1 MGFLHS
7 ENLRKTAFFVS
18 FFLIL
23 SYLNLSI
30 AAVGANP
37 AGNTGY
43 TPDAGVSESAHAKRV
58 SAASAGAARPDEL
71 LVRFKAGVDQAA
83 ADALHREVAA
93 RPLSIIKKLDI
104 ARVFIESGT
113 VDEAAHYYMES
124 GLVEFAEPN
133 YRRTATDF
141 IPNDPLY
148 ADQWGLSK
156 IGMGKAWELAGSAQT
171 QVKVAVLDTGVD
183 PNHED
188 LKDSLAINTSNGG
201 KVLGKRFFVDGSGK
215 QGSDDNFTDEAGHG
229 THISGI
235 IAAKTNNS
243 LGVAGIASTARIMPV
258 KVLDDIGF
266 GDDGS
271 IALGL
276 MWAADNG
283 ARIINMSLAGPTPSK
298 TLGEAVKYAQGKGAL
313 IVAAT
318 GNDGSGTPNYPAA
331 YEGVIGVGAVDSKDA
346 WIHQS
351 NFGQHV
357 DVVAPGVSILSTFLA
372 SKSYDGQ
379 AYEANSGTSMAT
391 GVVSGLAALL
401 LAINPALTPERVEGI
416 IDVSA
421 DDLGAAGWD
430 RYYGHGRIN
439 AGEAVQISTI
449 STKPAVTIVSPA
461 NNTQITKSIM
471 PVSAN
476 ASSANA
482 GIAFVEFYLN
492 GVRQGTVVAP
502 PYVFNVNTGDL
513 FGKNTIKAQAYD
525 ENGNTASAEITCYK
539 QTFSD
544 VGAEYWAFED
554 IETLA
559 SEKVLAGY
567 PGGIFMPT
575 KAVGRAEFVKML
587 VESLGFS
594 KKSSYSGYF
603 KDVSSAHWAWP
614 YIEAAYDLGMISGY
628 GENLFQPEAQIKRV
642 EMAAMLLRSGAYSLD
657 YSGTTFN
664 DVSPG
669 HWGFV
674 SVMSARNASV
684 ITGYSGNYF
693 RPEQAMSRAEAARV
707 IKNALY

>member
-1 MGFLHS
+1 MGFLNS
-7 ENLRKTAFFVS
+7 SNSRKTAMLICV
-18 FFLIL
+18 FLIL
-23 SYLNLSI
+23 SLLVVPVT
-30 AAVGANP
+30 AAGANP
-37 AGNTGY
+37 GKGSGFAAGLTDSKG
-43 TPDAGVSESAHAKRV
+43 SSARFD
-58 SAASAGAARPDEL
+58 GAPAEGDARPGEL
-71 LVRFKAGVDQAA
+71 LVRFKPGTERDDI
-83 ADALHREVAA
+83 DALNRAVAA
-93 RPLSIIKKLDI
+93 RPLSSINRLDVT
-104 ARVFIESGT
+104 RVAIESGAI
-113 VDEAAHYYMES
+113 DEAIDRYMES

-133 YRRTATDF
+133 YRRKASDF
-141 IPNDPLY
+141 TPNDPLY
-148 ADQWGLSK
+148 VDQWGLHK
-156 IGMGKAWELAGSAQT
+156 IGMGMAWERTSSALT

-183 PNHED
+183 ANHED
-188 LKDSLAINTSNGG
+188 LKDSLAINTSGGG

-298 TLGEAVKYAQGKGAL
+298 TLGEAVKYAQGKGVL

-331 YEGVIGVGAVDSKDA
+331 YEGVIGVGAVDGKDA

-357 DVVAPGVSILSTFLA
+357 DVVAPGVSIISTFLA
-372 SKSYDGQ
+372 SQSYDGQ
-379 AYEANSGTSMAT
+379 PYETNSGTSMAT

-401 LAINPALTPERVEGI
+401 LAVNPALTPERVEGI
-416 IDVSA
+416 MSVSA

-439 AGEAVQISTI
+439 AAEAVELGSAG
-449 STKPAVTIVSPA
+449 TKPSVTIISPA
-461 NNTQITKSIM
+461 NNTNITKPSM
-471 PVSAN
+471 PVSVN
-476 ASSANA
+476 ASSAGT

-492 GVRQGTVVAP
+492 GTRQGTVAQS
-502 PYVFNVNTGDL
+502 PYQFNISTSDL
-513 FGKNTIKAQAYD
+513 FGKNIIKAKAYD
-525 ENGNTASAEITCYK
+525 KNGNISSAEITCYK

-544 VGAEYWAFED
+544 VSPAYWAFED

-567 PGGIFMPT
+567 PGGIFIPT

-603 KDVSSAHWAWP
+603 KDVPSSHWAWP
-614 YIEAAYDLGMISGY
+614 YVEAAYDLGMISGY

-642 EMAAMLLRSGAYSLD
+642 EMAAMLLRSGAFSLD

-684 ITGYSGNYF
+684 INGYPGNYF

-707 IKNALY
+707 INNALY

>member
-1 MGFLHS
+1 MGFPHNS
-7 ENLRKTAFFVS
+7 NSRKTAILVCI
-18 FFLIL
+18 FLIL
-23 SYLNLSI
+23 SYLNVPVAVVRANPDNGTGYAAGLTQSKG
-30 AAVGANP
+30 ASANLAGAPAVG
-37 AGNTGY
+37 
-43 TPDAGVSESAHAKRV
+43 D
-58 SAASAGAARPDEL
+58 ARPGEL
-71 LVRFKAGVDQAA
+71 LVRFKPGVERAEV
-83 ADALHREVAA
+83 DALNREAAA
-93 RPLSIIKKLDI
+93 RPLSSIKRLDVT
-104 ARVFIESGT
+104 RVVIESGAI
-113 VDEAAHYYMES
+113 DEAVDRYMES

-133 YRRTATDF
+133 YRRKASD
-141 IPNDPLY
+141 IMPNDPLY
-148 ADQWGLSK
+148 VDQWGLRK
-156 IGMGKAWELAGSAQT
+156 IGMGRAWELTASALT

-183 PNHED
+183 ANHED
-188 LKDSLAINTSNGG
+188 LSDSLAINMSNGG

-215 QGSDDNFTDEAGHG
+215 QGSDDNFTDESGHG

-298 TLGEAVKYAQGKGAL
+298 TLGEAVKYAQGKGVL
-313 IVAAT
+313 VVAAT

-331 YEGVIGVGAVDSKDA
+331 YEGVIGVGAVDSKDV

-357 DVVAPGVSILSTFLA
+357 DVVAPGVSILSTFLV
-372 SKSYDGQ
+372 SQSYDGQ

-401 LAINPALTPERVEGI
+401 LAVNPALTPERVEGI
-416 IDVSA
+416 LSVSA
-421 DDLGAAGWD
+421 DDLGSVGWD

-439 AGEAVQISTI
+439 AAKAVQLGAAA
-449 STKPAVTIVSPA
+449 TKPSVTIISPA
-461 NNTQITKSIM
+461 NNTHITKPVM
-471 PVSAN
+471 PVSVN
-476 ASSANA
+476 ASSTGT

-492 GVRQGTVVAP
+492 GTRQGTVAQS
-502 PYVFNVNTGDL
+502 PYLFNINTGDL
-513 FGKNTIKAQAYD
+513 FGKNTIKAKAYD
-525 ENGNTASAEITCYK
+525 RNGNTASAEISCYK

-544 VGAEYWAFED
+544 VNQGHWAFED

-594 KKSSYSGYF
+594 KKTSYNGDFNDVPSS
-603 KDVSSAHWAWP
+603 HWAWP
-614 YIEAAYDLGMISGY
+614 YVEAAYALGIVSGY
-628 GENLFQPEAQIKRV
+628 GEKLFQPEAQIKRV
-642 EMAAMLLRSGAYSLD
+642 EMAAMLLRSGVYSRD
-657 YSGTTFN
+657 YSGTAFN

-669 HWGFV
+669 HPEFV

-684 ITGYSGNYF
+684 INGYPGNYF

-707 IKNALY
+707 INNALY

>member
-1 MGFLHS
+1 MGFPHGG
-7 ENLRKTAFFVS
+7 NLRKTAILVC

-23 SYLNLSI
+23 SYLSLPV

-37 AGNTGY
+37 AGNTRY
-43 TPDAGVSESAHAKRV
+43 AAGVTASNGAHTKSV
-58 SAASAGAARPDEL
+58 GAASEGAARPGEL
-71 LVRFKAGVDQAA
+71 LVRFKPGADRAA
-83 ADALHREVAA
+83 AEALHREVAA
-93 RPLSIIKKLDI
+93 RPLSTIKRLDI
-104 ARVFIESGT
+104 VRVVIESGA
-113 VDEAAHYYMES
+113 VDEAAHHYMNS

-133 YRRTATDF
+133 YRRKATNF
-141 IPNDPLY
+141 VPNDPLY
-148 ADQWGLSK
+148 ADQWGLPK

-183 PNHED
+183 ANHED

-201 KVLGKRFFVDGSGK
+201 KVLGRRFFVDGSGK
-215 QGSDDNFTDEAGHG
+215 QGSDENFTDEVGHG

-235 IAAKTNNS
+235 IAAKTGNA

-266 GDDGS
+266 GDDVS

-298 TLGEAVKYAQGKGAL
+298 TLGEAVRYAQSKGAL
-313 IVAAT
+313 IVAAI
-318 GNDGSGTPNYPAA
+318 GNDGSGVSNYPAA
-331 YEGVIGVGAVDSKDA
+331 YEGVVAVGAVDSKDA
-346 WIHQS
+346 WIHKS
-351 NFGQHV
+351 NFGRHI
-357 DVVAPGVSILSTFLA
+357 DVVAPGLNILSTFLA
-372 SKSYDGQ
+372 SKSYDGK
-379 AYEANSGTSMAT
+379 AYEVNSGTSMAT
-391 GVVSGLAALL
+391 GFVSGLAALL

-416 IDVSA
+416 MSVSA
-421 DDLGAAGWD
+421 DDLGVAGWD

-439 AGEAVQISTI
+439 AGKAVQISTI
-449 STKPAVTIVSPA
+449 GTKPAVAIVSPA

-471 PVSAN
+471 PVLVN
-476 ASSANA
+476 ASSTSTD
-482 GIAFVEFYLN
+482 IAFVEFYLN
-492 GVRQGTVVAP
+492 GVRQGTVAAP
-502 PYVFNVNTGDL
+502 PYVFNIGTGDL
-513 FGKNTIKAQAYD
+513 FGKNTIKARAYD
-525 ENGNTASAEITCYK
+525 KNGNTASAEITCYK

-544 VGAEYWAFED
+544 VGSEYWAFED
-554 IETLA
+554 IEILA

-567 PGGIFMPT
+567 PGGIFMPA

-603 KDVSSAHWAWP
+603 KDVSSAHWSWP
-614 YIEAAYDLGMISGY
+614 YIEAAYDLGIISGY
-628 GENLFQPEAQIKRV
+628 GENVFGPEARIKRV
-642 EMAAMLLRSGAYSLD
+642 EMAAILLRSGVYSLN
-657 YSGTTFN
+657 YSGTAFN

-684 ITGYSGNYF
+684 ITGYPGNYF

-707 IKNALY
+707 IKNSLY